1 MVNQKLC
8 EIGVYDCYPS
18 QLRFFVSRHTLQD
31 LPTMRLFLIC
41 LLSVQCF
48 STVRADEPKS
58 TVKPNNSDHPIHA
71 LLVTGGCC
79 HDYDRQKLILTRGIS
94 ARANVRWTV
103 VHQGGTTT
111 NTPIPL
117 YNDPNWADG
126 FDIVVHN
133 ECFSDVKDLE
143 FVDRILK
150 PHKDGLPA
158 ILIHCAMHCY
168 RTGDDRWFEFVGMQ
182 SPGHG
187 PHYSYTADNVKSDH
201 PIMKDFGPSFV
212 APKGELY
219 HSMKVFD
226 TATPLAQANRQSDG
240 MPQVCVWV
248 NDYTGRALG
257 ADTSSRSESGKPL
270 PLLAAN
276 KGPNSPTSSVG
287 TTGDREEGTRVFGCT
302 MGHYNETMAEPKYL
316 DMMARAVLWAT
327 RRDIE
332 SNFTPSTQQIDE
344 EIKALISAP
353 IADPASSA
361 APTKCCTEGNAAFGK
376 SVTAKSTQSGNE
388 NNNLTDG
395 RLDTRWCANGGQ
407 THEWVTVDLGEPAH
421 VKNLRLHWERRE
433 GSTYWYTIEASA
445 DGKQWKTIVDES
457 KSDSKDGIRS
467 HKVDAPNTRY
477 LKTTFL
483 GCSSNGWGSIWEFEA
498 YPGDMPELPKSAK
511 DGGPQPTASISD
523 VQAPDGIDVRMFA
536 SPPDVNYPVCLTA
549 AATGEVFIGVD
560 EQGSLGK
567 ESGRGK
573 VLRCIDTDG
582 DGTADQINEFAKMD
596 HPRGLI
602 YDNGA
607 LWVLHPPF
615 LSVYHDTDGDGV
627 ADTIEVLIEG
637 ISTAEVNKRGA
648 DHTTNGIRMGIDG
661 WIYIAVGDFGF
672 NKAVAKDG
680 TTLSKR
686 GGGVVRIRPDG
697 SNMEIYSWGQRNI
710 VDIAID
716 PYMNVYTRD
725 NTNDG
730 GGWDIRLSH
739 VMQTADYGYPS
750 LYKNFSE
757 EIMPPLADYGG
768 GSGCGAMYFHDDRWP
783 APFNDVLLTCDWG
796 RSEVFSHKL
805 PTNGA
810 TFDAQQDTFLKLP
823 RPTDIDADA
832 SGRMYVSSWKNGQF
846 NYDGPNIGFVAMI
859 TPIDFVPHPVPNI
872 ASLDDAGLVQQLKSP
887 NDTMRLHVQQ
897 EILRRTSK
905 AADRKAEISAL
916 LVELAHDSS
925 ATRTSRVAAVWTLRQ
940 ADWKAFGDAFD
951 KLLIDPELRE
961 HAIRAA
967 ADRQGQ
973 ISKAMLSPI
982 FSKLDDSN
990 PRVQAAAII
999 AMARMSEARAAKE
1012 LLVLTAI
1019 QPNPN
1024 AAASAAQ
1031 SDEWR
1036 NAHPERVLPHL
1047 AVKALVQLNAVD
1059 ACLEA
1064 LTGPHRSGALWALK
1078 SMHNKQTID
1087 GLFRVLSTS
1096 RDESLRRDIWTILIR
1111 LYHREGEFT
1120 EDSPKWWGTRP
1131 DTTGPYYDRQKWSE
1145 SDRIGDAVK
1154 VALAESSPSLA
1165 AHINEQLKRHVVH
1178 LDGISASDIAAMQEP
1193 QKAIELPKVDP
1204 NNPNQIANIPVSD
1217 VIAQVMPLPGN
1228 ADVGKDLFK
1237 AQSCINCHTFAN
1249 GQQPKGP
1256 HLVDI
1261 GKRYKKEELL
1271 ESILDPSKKIAQGF
1285 DTWTFVMADGK
1296 VHTGFVVL
1304 ESAETVSVRGTDGL
1318 SKELPQQDIDDRVKQ
1333 EISMMPKGVVGNLT
1347 VEQLADLIAYL
1358 QNLH

>member
-1 MVNQKLC
+1 MRIALLLFVF
-8 EIGVYDCYPS
+8 V
-18 QLRFFVSRHTLQD
+18 FFADPGLAGHYSTSAGNHRTSAGTSSPATAEPQ
-31 LPTMRLFLIC
+31 PTDR
-41 LLSVQCF
+41 
-48 STVRADEPKS
+48 
-58 TVKPNNSDHPIHA
+58 PIHA

-133 ECFSDVKDLE
+133 ECFSDVKDPE
-143 FVDRILK
+143 FVDGILK

-187 PHYSYTADNVKSDH
+187 PHYSYTADNVNPDH
-201 PIMKDFGPSFV
+201 PIMKDFGPAFV

-226 TATPLAQANRQSDG
+226 TATPLAQANRQADG
-240 MPQVCVWV
+240 MPQVCVWT
-248 NDYTGRALG
+248 NDY
-257 ADTSSRSESGKPL
+257 
-270 PLLAAN
+270 N
-276 KGPNSPTSSVG
+276 KGSKERG
-287 TTGDREEGTRVFGCT
+287 TKVFGCT
-302 MGHYNETMAEPKYL
+302 MGHYNETMAEPRYL
-316 DMMARAVLWAT
+316 DMLARAVLWAT
-327 RRDIE
+327 DRDME
-332 SNFTPSTQQIDE
+332 AGFTPSTEQIDE
-344 EIKALISAP
+344 QIKALVTAP
-353 IADPASSA
+353 IADPTTSA
-361 APTKCCTEGNAAFGK
+361 APTKCCTEGNAAFQK
-376 SVTAKSTQSGNE
+376 SVTARSTQGGNE
-388 NNNLTDG
+388 NKNLTDG
-395 RLDTRWCANGGQ
+395 RLDTRWCADGGQ
-407 THEWVTVDLGEPAH
+407 INEWVTVDLGEPID

-433 GSTYWYTIEASA
+433 GSAYRYTVEASA
-445 DGKQWKTIVDES
+445 DNQQWTTIVDES
-457 KSDSKDGIRS
+457 KSESKDGIRS
-467 HKVDAPNTRY
+467 HAVDAPGTRY

-483 GCSSNGWGSIWEFEA
+483 GCSTNGWGSIWEFEA
-498 YPGDMPELPKSAK
+498 YAGDMPELPKSARS
-511 DGGPQPTASISD
+511 GGPTAAASISD
-523 VQAPDGIDVRMFA
+523 VQAPDGFDVRMFA
-536 SPPDVNYPVCLTA
+536 APPAVNYPVCIAA
-549 AATGEVFIGVD
+549 AATGEVFVGVD

-567 ESGRGK
+567 EKGRGK

-582 DGTADQINEFAKMD
+582 DGTADQISEFAKMD

-602 YDNGA
+602 YDNGS

-615 LSVYHDTDGDGV
+615 LSVFHDTNGDGV
-627 ADTIEVLIEG
+627 ADHSEVLIEG

-648 DHTTNGIRMGIDG
+648 DHTTNGIRLGIDG

-686 GGGVVRIRPDG
+686 GGGVVRIRPDC
-697 SNMEIYSWGQRNI
+697 SDMEIYSWGQRNI

-716 PYMNVYTRD
+716 PMMNVYTRD

-783 APFNDVLLTCDWG
+783 APFNDILLTCDWG

-805 PTNGA
+805 PVNGA
-810 TFDAQQDTFLKLP
+810 TFDAQQDTFLKIP
-823 RPTDIDADA
+823 RPTDIDSDA

-846 NYDGPNIGFVAMI
+846 NYDGPNIGFVAMV
-859 TPIDFVPHPVPNI
+859 TPIDFVPHPVPDI
-872 ASLDDAGLVQQLKSP
+872 AAMDDAALVEQLMSP
-887 NDTMRLHVQQ
+887 NDAMRLHVQR

-905 AADRKAEISAL
+905 AADRKSTISNL
-916 LVELAHDSS
+916 LIDLAKNAS
-925 ATRTSRVAAVWTLRQ
+925 ASPHSRIASIWTLRQ
-940 ADWKAFGDAFD
+940 ADWKALSAAFNQ
-951 KLLIDPELRE
+951 LLIDPGLRE
-961 HAIRAA
+961 HVIRAA
-967 ADRQGQ
+967 ADRTGQ
-973 ISKAMLSPI
+973 VNKAMLSPI

-990 PRVQAAAII
+990 PRVRAAAIV
-999 AMARMSEARAAKE
+999 AMARMGEKRAAKQ
-1012 LLVLTAI
+1012 LL
-1019 QPNPN
+1019 
-1024 AAASAAQ
+1024 AATNMKLHAETTTSKAQ
-1031 SDEWR
+1031 SAEGQSVDDWR
-1036 NAHPERVLPHL
+1036 NPHPERVLPHL

-1059 ACLEA
+1059 ACLDA
-1064 LTGPHRSGALWALK
+1064 LTGPNYAGALWALK
-1078 SMHNKQTID
+1078 SMHNKEAID

-1096 RDESLRRDIWTILIR
+1096 RDESLRREVWTTLIR

-1120 EDSPKWWGTRP
+1120 VESPKWWGTRP

-1145 SDRIGDAVK
+1145 SDRIGDAIK
-1154 VALAESSPSLA
+1154 VALSEADSSLA
-1165 AHINEQLKRHVVH
+1165 AHINEQLKRHVVN
-1178 LDGISASDIAAMQEP
+1178 LDGISAADIAAMQEP

-1204 NNPNQIANIPVSD
+1204 NNPNQIANMDMAS
-1217 VIAQVMPLPGN
+1217 VIARVMPLNGN
-1228 ADVGKDLFK
+1228 DDAGKDLFK

-1318 SKELPQQDIDDRVKQ
+1318 SKELSQQDIDDRVKQ
-1333 EISMMPKGVVGNLT
+1333 EISMMPKGVVGSLT
-1347 VEQLADLIAYL
+1347 PEQLADLIAWL
-1358 QNLH
+1358 QNLR

>member
-1 MVNQKLC
+1 MRSLAYSLLFATFISPFSHAQ
-8 EIGVYDCYPS
+8 P
-18 QLRFFVSRHTLQD
+18 VSGTSAEAGAEVAAKDTDR
-31 LPTMRLFLIC
+31 
-41 LLSVQCF
+41 
-48 STVRADEPKS
+48 
-58 TVKPNNSDHPIHA
+58 PIHA

-117 YNDPNWADG
+117 YDDPNWADG
-126 FDIVVHN
+126 FDIIVHN

-150 PHKDGLPA
+150 PHRDGTPA
-158 ILIHCAMHCY
+158 ILIHCSMHCY

-187 PHYSYTADNVKSDH
+187 PHYSYSADNVKADH

-219 HSMKVFD
+219 HSMKVFP
-226 TATPLAQANRQSDG
+226 TATPLAQANRQADG
-240 MPQVCVWV
+240 MPQVCVWT
-248 NDYTGRALG
+248 NDYH
-257 ADTSSRSESGKPL
+257 K
-270 PLLAAN
+270 
-276 KGPNSPTSSVG
+276 
-287 TTGDREEGTRVFGCT
+287 GDREQGTKVFGCT

-327 RRDIE
+327 NRDIAAG
-332 SNFTPSTQQIDE
+332 FTPSTETVDE
-344 EIKALISAP
+344 DIKALITVP
-353 IADPASSA
+353 LEKQDA
-361 APTKCCTEGNAAFGK
+361 AALPQTCCGDGNLALGK
-376 SVTAKSTQSGNE
+376 TVTAKSTQGGNE
-388 NNNLTDG
+388 NKNLTDG
-395 RLDTRWCANGGQ
+395 RLDTRWCADGGQ
-407 THEWVTVDLGEPAH
+407 TNEWVTVDLGEAVN

-433 GSTYWYTIEASA
+433 GSSYWYTIEASA
-445 DGKQWKTIVDES
+445 DGEQWKTIVDES

-467 HKVDAPNTRY
+467 HAVDAPNTRY

-511 DGGPQPTASISD
+511 GGGPKPPASISD
-523 VQAPDGIDVRMFA
+523 VQAPDGFDVRMFA
-536 SPPDVNYPVCLTA
+536 SPPDVNYPVCITA
-549 AATGEVFIGVD
+549 AATGEVFVGVD

-567 ESGRGK
+567 EPGRGK

-582 DGTADQINEFAKMD
+582 DGVADQINEFAKMD
-596 HPRGLI
+596 HPRGLV
-602 YDNGA
+602 YDNGS

-615 LSVYHDTDGDGV
+615 LSVYRDTDGDGV
-627 ADTIEVLIEG
+627 SDESEILIEG
-637 ISTAEVNKRGA
+637 ISTEEVNKRGA

-686 GGGVVRIRPDG
+686 GGGVVRIRPNG
-697 SNMEIYSWGQRNI
+697 SDMEIYSWGQRNI

-716 PYMNVYTRD
+716 PMMNVYTRD

-739 VMQTADYGYPS
+739 VVQTANYGYPS
-750 LYKNFSE
+750 LYVNFSE

-768 GSGCGAMYFHDDRWP
+768 GSGCGAMYFQDDRWP
-783 APFNDVLLTCDWG
+783 APYNDILLTCDWG

-805 PTNGA
+805 PANGA

-832 SGRMYVSSWKNGQF
+832 SGRMYVTSWKNGQF
-846 NYDGPNIGFVAMI
+846 AYDGPNIGFVAMV
-859 TPIDFVPHPVPNI
+859 TPIDFVPHPVPDVSTSNDE
-872 ASLDDAGLVQQLKSP
+872 ALVKLLRHPGDA
-887 NDTMRLHVQQ
+887 MRLHVQR
-897 EILRRTSK
+897 EILRRTAVSAKSK
-905 AADRKAEISAL
+905 NHVLPL
-916 LVELAHDSS
+916 LVALATDKS
-925 ATRTSRVAAVWTLRQ
+925 ATPASRTAAIWTLKQADGIQAATELIRLANDPEIRETCVKALTDRTSELEATRPDLLVQYLTDSDDRV
-940 ADWKAFGDAFD
+940 K
-951 KLLIDPELRE
+951 
-961 HAIRAA
+961 
-967 ADRQGQ
+967 
-973 ISKAMLSPI
+973 
-982 FSKLDDSN
+982 
-990 PRVQAAAII
+990 AAAIVGLGRVLKYGI
-999 AMARMSEARAAKE
+999 QHDWVISSRNGTEPIQQAITIYANA
-1012 LLVLTAI
+1012 LLPLTNQGSI
-1019 QPNPN
+1019 LEKPET
-1024 AAASAAQ
+1024 
-1031 SDEWR
+1031 DDWR
-1036 NAHPERVLPHL
+1036 NPHPERVIPHL
-1047 AVKALVQLNAVD
+1047 AVKTLVEMNAVD
-1059 ACLEA
+1059 ACIAA
-1064 LTGPHRSGALWALK
+1064 LSGSDKSGALWALK
-1078 SMHNKQTID
+1078 SMHSKSAVD
-1087 GLFRVLSTS
+1087 GLFKILSTS
-1096 RDESLRRDIWTILIR
+1096 RDKTLRSEVWTTLIR

-1131 DTTGPYYDRQKWSE
+1131 DTTGPYYDRKKWSE
-1145 SDRIGDAVK
+1145 SERIGDAIK
-1154 VALAESSPSLA
+1154 VALSEADESLA
-1165 AHINEQLKRHVVH
+1165 VHITAQLKRHVVN
-1178 LDGISASDIAAMQEP
+1178 LNGISAADIAAMHEP

-1204 NNPNQIANIPVSD
+1204 GNPNQIANMQIAD
-1217 VIAQVMPLPGN
+1217 VIARTMPMAGTVD
-1228 ADVGKDLFK
+1228 AGKALFRV
-1237 AQSCINCHTFAN
+1237 QSCVNCHTFAN

-1285 DTWTFVMADGK
+1285 DTWTFAMADGK

-1318 SKELPQQDIDDRVKQ
+1318 SKELLQQDIDDRVKQ
-1333 EISMMPKGVVGNLT
+1333 EISMMPKGVAGNLT
-1347 VEQLADLIAYL
+1347 VRQLADLIAYL
-1358 QNLH
+1358 QSLK